1 MNEQNLVS
9 LADRTPEERREIA
22 RSGGLASGE
31 AKRERKLLKE
41 ELLAVL
47 EERRITEA
55 VCAGLIRKAIRGD
68 VRAFIALRDTIGE
81 KPVENIEI
89 DNRPWEYE
97 KAREEVEQFFR
108 EQSERYTE
116 EQKQGEAI

>member
-31 AKRERKLLKE
+31 AKRERRLLKE

-47 EERRITEA
+47 EERRITKA
-55 VCAGLIRKAIRGD
+55 VCAGLIRKAVRGD
-68 VRAFIALRDTIGE
+68 VRAFIAIRDTIGE
-81 KPVENIEI
+81 KPTENIEI
-89 DNRPWEYE
+89 DTKPWEYE